1 VLTLF
6 STPKAFH
13 GHFGIIQTNAIR
25 SWTLLLPRP
34 EIILLGDDPGTAGI
48 AKQLGLRHEP
58 QVERNE
64 FGTPLVSSI
73 FSRARELA
81 SYDVLCYVN
90 ADIILMRDF
99 VAAIEK
105 VTQLLAGQ
113 QFLLIGRKR
122 NVDLT
127 ELLDF
132 ERPDWDTKL
141 RNLVKAQG
149 RFVTSDSDYF
159 VFPKNMYRDVPRFA
173 IGRCY
178 WSPWFVS
185 EARKRD
191 IPVIDATAV
200 VLAVESRHD
209 YSHAVSTGGARKLG
223 GVEYEIN
230 RNLFK
235 AHRYYTTMDATL
247 RLTPSGLSK
256 SPRARLLASRLVRAQ
271 YGVYFLAKRSL
282 PYSWPL
288 VLFYRATR
296 RLWNAI
302 EQTLFSPTS

>member
-25 SWTLLLPRP
+25 SWTLLRPQP

-48 AKQLGLRHEP
+48 ARQLGLRHEP
-58 QVERNE
+58 QIERNE
-64 FGTPLVSSI
+64 FGTPLVSNI

-90 ADIILMRDF
+90 ADIILMTDF

-113 QFLLIGRKR
+113 QFLMIGRKR
-122 NVDLT
+122 NIELT

-132 ERPDWDTKL
+132 ERPDWETKL
-141 RNLVKAQG
+141 KNIVNEHG

-159 VFPKNMYRDVPRFA
+159 VFPKGIYKEIPRFA

-185 EARKRD
+185 EAKKRE

-200 VLAVESRHD
+200 VLAVESKHD
-209 YSHAVSTGGARKLG
+209 YSHAVSTGGAKRLG

-230 RNLFK
+230 RSLFK
-235 AHRYYTTMDATL
+235 GHRYCTTMDATL
-247 RLTPSGLSK
+247 QLTPSGLSK
-256 SPRARLLASRLVRAQ
+256 SPRGRQVASWLVRVE
-271 YGVYFLAKRSL
+271 YGVYFFAKRSL

-288 VLFYRATR
+288 VLLYRATR
-296 RLWNAI
+296 RLWSTI
-302 EQTLFSPTS
+302 EQTLFSPAR